1 MIHHLAGNLVELTPT
16 HAVVEC
22 GGVGY
27 FVHLS
32 LHTSSALAGKTEAK
46 VLIHAVYREDAQLLF
61 GFSEDTERR
70 LFVMLTS
77 VSGVGAQTAR
87 MILSG
92 LGPSQLVEVITGG
105 DVAALKAVKGIG
117 AKTAQRILVDL
128 QDKMGKD
135 PAFEAD
141 LSGASNANSG
151 GDNKKNPSGGNA
163 GRSDALAALCN
174 LGFDRKR
181 VESTLDQLMAEGLAT
196 VEDLVRTALKR
207 L

>member
-1 MIHHLAGNLVELTPT
+1 MIHHLTGSLVELTPT
-16 HAVVEC
+16 HAGVEC

-61 GFSEDTERR
+61 GFAEDTERR

-92 LGPSQLVEVITGG
+92 LGPAELVEVITRG

-135 PAFEAD
+135 PSF
-141 LSGASNANSG
+141 SGAPSLTSPGAGSG
-151 GDNKKNPSGGNA
+151 NEFAAETIPPVLMRWPPCATSVSTVAGWNPSSIN
-163 GRSDALAALCN
+163 
-174 LGFDRKR
+174 
-181 VESTLDQLMAEGLAT
+181 
-196 VEDLVRTALKR
+196 
-207 L
+207 

>member
-1 MIHHLAGNLVELTPT
+1 MIHHLTGTFTELTPT
-16 HAVVEC
+16 HVVVEC

-27 FVHLS
+27 MVHIS
-32 LHTSSALAGKTEAK
+32 LYTSSALAGQVEGK

-61 GFSEDTERR
+61 GFSGATERS

-92 LGPSQLVEVITGG
+92 LSPSELVEVISKG
-105 DVAALKAVKGIG
+105 DVGSLKAVKGIG

-135 PAFEAD
+135 PAFETTMEGQ
-141 LSGASNANSG
+141 GAPLGSKEFAG
-151 GDNKKNPSGGNA
+151 GDNTR
-163 GRSDALAALCN
+163 RSDALGALCN

-181 VESTLDQLMAEGLAT
+181 VETVLDQLAAEGVDT
-196 VEDLVRTALKR
+196 VEEFVRAALKR

>member
-1 MIHHLAGNLVELTPT
+1 MIHHLSGSLVELTPT

-32 LHTSSALAGKTEAK
+32 LHTSSALAGKTEVK
-46 VLIHAVYREDAQLLF
+46 ILIHAVYREDAQLLF
-61 GFSEDTERR
+61 GFFEDTERR

-92 LGPSQLVEVITGG
+92 LGPSELVDVIVRG

-135 PAFEAD
+135 PSFNA
-141 LSGASNANSG
+141 LPTISGTG
-151 GDNKKNPSGGNA
+151 PPSGKEFA
-163 GRSDALAALCN
+163 GVDNTHRSDALAALCN
-174 LGFDRKR
+174 LGFDRRR
-181 VESTLDQLMAEGLAT
+181 VESILDQLMGEGLAN
-196 VEDLVRTALKR
+196 VEELVRAALKR

>member
-1 MIHHLAGNLVELTPT
+1 MIHHLQGRFTELSPT
-16 HAVVEC
+16 HVVVEC

-27 FVHLS
+27 MVHIS
-32 LHTSSALAGKTEAK
+32 LHTSSLLAGQVEGR
-46 VLIHAVYREDAQLLF
+46 VLVHAVYREDAQLLF
-61 GFSEDTERR
+61 GFAEDTERS

-92 LGPSQLVEVITGG
+92 MGPSELVAVISSG
-105 DVAALKAVKGIG
+105 DVAALKGVKGIG

-135 PAFEAD
+135 PAFGSTVMVVQGGPAGKD
-141 LSGASNANSG
+141 SVGAHNTQ
-151 GDNKKNPSGGNA
+151 
-163 GRSDALAALCN
+163 RSDALGALCN
-174 LGFDRKR
+174 LGFERKR
-181 VESTLDQLMAEGLAT
+181 VESVLDQLAGEGVET
-196 VEDLVRTALKR
+196 VEEFVRTALKR

>member
-1 MIHHLAGNLVELTPT
+1 MIHHLTGTFTELTPT
-16 HAVVEC
+16 HVVVEC

-27 FVHLS
+27 MVHIS
-32 LHTSSALAGKTEAK
+32 LHTSSALAGQVEGK

-61 GFSEDTERR
+61 GFSGATERS

-92 LGPSQLVEVITGG
+92 LSPSELVDVISKG
-105 DVAALKAVKGIG
+105 DVGSLKAVKGIG

-135 PAFEAD
+135 PAFETPIGGQ
-141 LSGASNANSG
+141 GAAAGPQEFAG
-151 GDNKKNPSGGNA
+151 GDNTR
-163 GRSDALAALCN
+163 RSDALGALCN

-181 VESTLDQLMAEGLAT
+181 VETVLDQLAAEGVDT
-196 VEDLVRTALKR
+196 VEEFVRAALKR

>member
-1 MIHHLAGNLVELTPT
+1 MIHHLSGSLVELTPT

-61 GFSEDTERR
+61 GFAEDTERR

-92 LGPSQLVEVITGG
+92 LGPAELVEVITRG

-135 PAFEAD
+135 PSFSASSAAG
-141 LSGASNANSG
+141 GAPVG
-151 GDNKKNPSGGNA
+151 GGQEFVSAGNTH
-163 GRSDALAALCN
+163 RSDALAALCN
-174 LGFDRKR
+174 LGFDRRR
-181 VESTLDQLMAEGLAT
+181 VESVLDQLMGEGVSH
-196 VEDLVRTALKR
+196 VEELVRAALKR

>member
-1 MIHHLAGNLVELTPT
+1 MIHHLTGRFVELGPT
-16 HAVVEC
+16 HMVVEC
-22 GGVGY
+22 AGVGY
-27 FVHLS
+27 MVHIS
-32 LHTSSALAGKTEAK
+32 LNTSSALAGQVEGK

-61 GFSEDTERR
+61 GFADATERS

-92 LGPSQLVEVITGG
+92 LGPSELVEVISRG
-105 DVAALKAVKGIG
+105 DVAALKGVKGIG

-135 PAFEAD
+135 PSF
-141 LSGASNANSG
+141 GAYLPG
-151 GDNKKNPSGGNA
+151 GAAGGGLREFA
-163 GRSDALAALCN
+163 GEGNTRRSDALGALCN

-181 VESTLDQLMAEGLAT
+181 VETVLDQLAGEGVDT
-196 VEDLVRTALKR
+196 VEEFVRAALKR

>member
-1 MIHHLAGNLVELTPT
+1 MIHHLSGPFVELTPT
-16 HAVVEC
+16 HVVVEC

-27 FVHLS
+27 MVHIS
-32 LHTSSALAGKTEAK
+32 LHTSSALAGKVEGK

-61 GFSEDTERR
+61 GFSEATERS

-92 LGPSQLVEVITGG
+92 LGPSDLVEVISRG

-135 PAFEAD
+135 PAFV
-141 LSGASNANSG
+141 SMPMQGGAGTAKEFAG
-151 GDNKKNPSGGNA
+151 GGNTH
-163 GRSDALAALCN
+163 RSDALGALCN

-181 VESTLDQLMAEGLAT
+181 VETVLDQLLGEGIET
-196 VEDLVRTALKR
+196 VEELVRTALKR

>member
-1 MIHHLAGNLVELTPT
+1 MIHHLSGSIVELTPT
-16 HAVVEC
+16 HVVVEC

-61 GFSEDTERR
+61 GFAEDTERR

-92 LGPSQLVEVITGG
+92 LGPSELVEVITRG
-105 DVAALKAVKGIG
+105 DVGALKAVKGIG

-135 PAFEAD
+135 PSFGRGLPTSGIGPNGGKEFAD
-141 LSGASNANSG
+141 
-151 GDNKKNPSGGNA
+151 GGNTH
-163 GRSDALAALCN
+163 RSDALAALCN
-174 LGFDRKR
+174 LGFDHRR
-181 VESTLDQLMAEGLAT
+181 VESVLDQLIGEGLSH
-196 VEDLVRTALKR
+196 VEELVRAALKR

>member
-1 MIHHLAGNLVELTPT
+1 MIHHLTGSLVELTPT

-61 GFSEDTERR
+61 GFAEDTERR

-92 LGPSQLVEVITGG
+92 LGPAELVEVITRG

-135 PAFEAD
+135 PSF
-141 LSGASNANSG
+141 SGAPSLAGPGAGGGNEFAG
-151 GDNKKNPSGGNA
+151 GDNTA
-163 GRSDALAALCN
+163 RSDALAALCN
-174 LGFDRKR
+174 LGFDRRR
-181 VESTLDQLMAEGLAT
+181 VESVLDQLMGEGLSS
-196 VEDLVRTALKR
+196 VEELVRAALKR

>member
-1 MIHHLAGNLVELTPT
+1 MIHHLNGQIAELTPT

-32 LHTSSALAGKTEAK
+32 LHTSSALAGKTEARL
-46 VLIHAVYREDAQLLF
+46 LIHAVYREDAQLLF
-61 GFSEDTERR
+61 GFAEDTERR

-92 LGPSQLVEVITGG
+92 LGPAELVEVITRG

-135 PAFEAD
+135 PSFEQMA
-141 LSGASNANSG
+141 LPSSSG
-151 GDNKKNPSGGNA
+151 GAAQEFADAGNTH
-163 GRSDALAALCN
+163 RSDALGALCN
-174 LGFDRKR
+174 LGFDRRR
-181 VESTLDQLMAEGLAT
+181 VEAVLDQLLGEGVNH
-196 VEDLVRTALKR
+196 VEELVRAALKR

>member
-1 MIHHLAGNLVELTPT
+1 MIHHLSGQFVELTPT
-16 HAVVEC
+16 HVVVEC

-27 FVHLS
+27 MVHIS
-32 LHTSSALAGKTEAK
+32 LHTSSALAGQTEGK

-61 GFSEDTERR
+61 GFSEATERS

-92 LGPSQLVEVITGG
+92 LGPSELVQVISRG

-135 PAFEAD
+135 PAFEGAVVPGGAASGKE
-141 LSGASNANSG
+141 LSSPHNTR
-151 GDNKKNPSGGNA
+151 
-163 GRSDALAALCN
+163 RSDALGALCN

-181 VESTLDQLMAEGLAT
+181 VEQVLDALSGEGVET
-196 VEDLVRTALKR
+196 VEEFVRMALKR

>member
-1 MIHHLAGNLVELTPT
+1 MIHHLTGSLVELTPT

-61 GFSEDTERR
+61 GFAEDTERR

-92 LGPSQLVEVITGG
+92 LGPAELVEVITRG
-105 DVAALKAVKGIG
+105 DVVALKAVKGIG

-135 PAFEAD
+135 PSF
-141 LSGASNANSG
+141 SGAPSLAGPGTGGGNEFAG
-151 GDNKKNPSGGNA
+151 GDNTA
-163 GRSDALAALCN
+163 RSDVLAALCN
-174 LGFDRKR
+174 LGFDRRR
-181 VESTLDQLMAEGLAT
+181 VESVLDQLMGEGLSS
-196 VEDLVRTALKR
+196 VEDLVRAALKR

>member
-1 MIHHLAGNLVELTPT
+1 MIHHLSGPLVELTPT

-32 LHTSSALAGKTEAK
+32 LHTSSALAGKTEVK
-46 VLIHAVYREDAQLLF
+46 LLIHAVYREDAQLLF
-61 GFSEDTERR
+61 GFAEDTERR

-92 LGPSQLVEVITGG
+92 MGPSELVQVISQG
-105 DVAALKAVKGIG
+105 DVSALKAVKGIG

-135 PAFEAD
+135 PAFEAGLTAAAGVLPLGAKKENG
-141 LSGASNANSG
+141 LS
-151 GDNKKNPSGGNA
+151 DNT

-174 LGFDRKR
+174 LGFDRRR
-181 VESTLDQLMAEGLAT
+181 VEIAIDELMAEGMST
-196 VEDLVRTALKR
+196 VEELVRAALKR

>member
-1 MIHHLAGNLVELTPT
+1 MIHHLFGRFVELTPT
-16 HAVVEC
+16 HVVVEC
-22 GGVGY
+22 AGVGY
-27 FVHLS
+27 MVHIS
-32 LHTSSALAGKTEAK
+32 LHTSSALAGQTEGK

-61 GFSEDTERR
+61 GFSEATERS

-92 LGPSQLVEVITGG
+92 LGPSELVEVISRG

-135 PAFEAD
+135 PSFSALPSAGTAGGTQKVLGE
-141 LSGASNANSG
+141 
-151 GDNKKNPSGGNA
+151 GDNTK
-163 GRSDALAALCN
+163 RSDALGALCN

-181 VESTLDQLMAEGLAT
+181 VENILDQLLGEGMDT
-196 VEDLVRTALKR
+196 VEELVRAALKR

>member
-1 MIHHLAGNLVELTPT
+1 MIHHLSGQIVELTPT

-92 LGPSQLVEVITGG
+92 MGPADLVQVITQG

-135 PAFEAD
+135 PSFEGGMQSAGGSLAGD
-141 LSGASNANSG
+141 AQKESGRR
-151 GDNKKNPSGGNA
+151 DNT
-163 GRSDALAALCN
+163 GRTDALAALCN

-181 VESTLDQLMAEGLAT
+181 VDTVIDQLMAEGMTT
-196 VEDLVRTALKR
+196 VEELVRAALKR

>member
-1 MIHHLAGNLVELTPT
+1 
-16 HAVVEC
+16 
-22 GGVGY
+22 VGY

-32 LHTSSALAGKTEAK
+32 LHTSGALAGKTEGR

-61 GFSEDTERR
+61 GFAEETERR

-92 LGPSQLVEVITGG
+92 MGPAELVEVITRG
-105 DVAALKAVKGIG
+105 DVAALKAVRGIG

-135 PAFEAD
+135 PAFEGGLPGQGVA
-141 LSGASNANSG
+141 SGSAAGKEMG
-151 GDNKKNPSGGNA
+151 GSDNT
-163 GRSDALAALCN
+163 GRSDALGALCN
-174 LGFDRKR
+174 LGFDRRR
-181 VESTLDQLMAEGLAT
+181 VETVLDQLLSEGMDT
-196 VEDLVRTALKR
+196 VEDLVRAALKR

>member
-1 MIHHLAGNLVELTPT
+1 MIHHLTGSLVELTPT
-16 HAVVEC
+16 YAVVEC

-61 GFSEDTERR
+61 GFAEDTERR

-92 LGPSQLVEVITGG
+92 LGPAELVEVITRG
-105 DVAALKAVKGIG
+105 DVVALKAVKGIG

-135 PAFEAD
+135 PSF
-141 LSGASNANSG
+141 SGAPSLAGPGTGGGNEFAG
-151 GDNKKNPSGGNA
+151 GDNTA
-163 GRSDALAALCN
+163 RSDALAALCN
-174 LGFDRKR
+174 LGFDRRR
-181 VESTLDQLMAEGLAT
+181 VESVLDQLMGEGLSA
-196 VEDLVRTALKR
+196 VEDLVRAALKR

>member
-1 MIHHLAGNLVELTPT
+1 MIHHLSGRFVELTPT
-16 HAVVEC
+16 YVVVEC
-22 GGVGY
+22 AGVGY
-27 FVHLS
+27 MVNIS
-32 LHTSSALAGKTEAK
+32 LHTSSALAGQTEGK

-61 GFSEDTERR
+61 GFSEGTERS

-92 LGPSQLVEVITGG
+92 LGPSELVEVISLG
-105 DVAALKAVKGIG
+105 DVGALKAVKGIG

-135 PAFEAD
+135 PAFGSTMGEKV
-141 LSGASNANSG
+141 SG
-151 GDNKKNPSGGNA
+151 GIKEFAGGGNTR
-163 GRSDALAALCN
+163 RSDALGALCN

-181 VESTLDQLMAEGLAT
+181 VDSVLDELASEGVDT
-196 VEDLVRTALKR
+196 VEEFVRAALKR

>member
-1 MIHHLAGNLVELTPT
+1 MIHHLTGQFIELTPT
-16 HAVVEC
+16 YVIVEC
-22 GGVGY
+22 AGVGY
-27 FVHLS
+27 MVHIS
-32 LHTSSALAGKTEAK
+32 LHTSSALAGQVEGK

-61 GFSEDTERR
+61 GFSEATERS

-92 LGPSQLVEVITGG
+92 LGPAELVEVISRG

-135 PAFEAD
+135 PAFEAS
-141 LSGASNANSG
+141 SGSVQTPVGQKEFAGAN
-151 GDNKKNPSGGNA
+151 NTK
-163 GRSDALAALCN
+163 RSDALGALCN

-181 VESTLDQLMAEGLAT
+181 VETVLDQLAAEGVDT
-196 VEDLVRTALKR
+196 VEEFVRTALKR

>member
-1 MIHHLAGNLVELTPT
+1 MIHHLSGQIVELTPT

-32 LHTSSALAGKTEAK
+32 LHTSSALAGQTEAR

-61 GFSEDTERR
+61 GFAEDTERR

-92 LGPSQLVEVITGG
+92 LGPSELVEVITRG

-135 PAFEAD
+135 PSFEQMA
-141 LSGASNANSG
+141 LPTAASAGAGKEFA
-151 GDNKKNPSGGNA
+151 NA
-163 GRSDALAALCN
+163 GNTHRSDALGALCN
-174 LGFDRKR
+174 LGFDRRR
-181 VESTLDQLMAEGLAT
+181 VETVLDQLLGEGVNH
-196 VEDLVRTALKR
+196 VEELVRAALKR

>member
-1 MIHHLAGNLVELTPT
+1 MIHHLNGQIAELTPT

-32 LHTSSALAGKTEAK
+32 LHTSSALAGKTEARL
-46 VLIHAVYREDAQLLF
+46 LIHAVYREDAQLLF
-61 GFSEDTERR
+61 GFAEDTERR

-92 LGPSQLVEVITGG
+92 LGPAELVEVITRG

-135 PAFEAD
+135 PSFEQMALPSSPGGAAQEFAD
-141 LSGASNANSG
+141 A
-151 GDNKKNPSGGNA
+151 GNTH
-163 GRSDALAALCN
+163 RSDALGALCN
-174 LGFDRKR
+174 LGFDRRR
-181 VESTLDQLMAEGLAT
+181 VEAVLDQLLGEGVNH
-196 VEDLVRTALKR
+196 VEELVRAALKR

>member
-1 MIHHLAGNLVELTPT
+1 MIHHLSGRFVELTPT
-16 HAVVEC
+16 YVVVEC
-22 GGVGY
+22 AGVGY
-27 FVHLS
+27 MVHIS
-32 LHTSSALAGKTEAK
+32 LHTSSALAGQTEGK

-61 GFSEDTERR
+61 GFSEATERS

-92 LGPSQLVEVITGG
+92 LGPSELVQVISRG

-135 PAFEAD
+135 PAFGSSMGGTA
-141 LSGASNANSG
+141 SGTGVKEFVG
-151 GDNKKNPSGGNA
+151 GDNTR
-163 GRSDALAALCN
+163 RSDALGALCN

-181 VESTLDQLMAEGLAT
+181 VDTVLDELASEGVDT
-196 VEDLVRTALKR
+196 VEEFVRAALKR

>member
-1 MIHHLAGNLVELTPT
+1 MIHHLTGSLVELTPT

-61 GFSEDTERR
+61 GFAEDTERR

-92 LGPSQLVEVITGG
+92 LGPAELVEVITRG

-128 QDKMGKD
+128 QDKMGHPDVLLRPKACQEQKTPHVGD
-135 PAFEAD
+135 MPEQVEPPAKRVDTSTMGKVQSSEAPT
-141 LSGASNANSG
+141 
-151 GDNKKNPSGGNA
+151 PSGIPVARTPG
-163 GRSDALAALCN
+163 GWPLA
-174 LGFDRKR
+174 
-181 VESTLDQLMAEGLAT
+181 
-196 VEDLVRTALKR
+196 
-207 L
+207 

>member
-1 MIHHLAGNLVELTPT
+1 MIHHLSGRFVELTPT
-16 HAVVEC
+16 HVVVEC
-22 GGVGY
+22 AGVGY
-27 FVHLS
+27 MVHIS
-32 LHTSSALAGKTEAK
+32 LHTSSALAGEVEGK

-61 GFSEDTERR
+61 GFSEATERS

-92 LGPSQLVEVITGG
+92 LGPSELVEVITRG

-135 PAFEAD
+135 PSFSTLPAAGVAPGPQKV
-141 LSGASNANSG
+141 LVG
-151 GDNKKNPSGGNA
+151 GDNTK
-163 GRSDALAALCN
+163 RSDALGALCN

-181 VESTLDQLMAEGLAT
+181 VENVLDQLLGEGMDT
-196 VEDLVRTALKR
+196 VEELVRAALKR

>member
-1 MIHHLAGNLVELTPT
+1 MIHHLSGQIVELTPT

-32 LHTSSALAGKTEAK
+32 LHTSSRLAGKTEAK

-61 GFSEDTERR
+61 GFAEDTERR

-92 LGPSQLVEVITGG
+92 LAPAELVQVISRG

-135 PAFEAD
+135 PSFEAGMMAAGGALATD
-141 LSGASNANSG
+141 GQKENGLSGNTA
-151 GDNKKNPSGGNA
+151 
-163 GRSDALAALCN
+163 RTDALAALCN
-174 LGFDRKR
+174 LGFDRRR
-181 VESTLDQLMAEGLAT
+181 VESAIDQLMAEGMTT
-196 VEDLVRTALKR
+196 VEELVRAALKR

>member
-1 MIHHLAGNLVELTPT
+1 MIHQLSGQFVELTPT
-16 HAVVEC
+16 HVVVEC

-27 FVHLS
+27 MVHIS
-32 LHTSSALAGKTEAK
+32 LHTSSALAGQVEGK

-61 GFSEDTERR
+61 GFAEATERS

-92 LGPSQLVEVITGG
+92 LGPSELVEVITRG

-135 PAFEAD
+135 PSFA
-141 LSGASNANSG
+141 SMPTGAGPVGVAKEFAG
-151 GDNKKNPSGGNA
+151 GGNTH
-163 GRSDALAALCN
+163 RSDALGALCN

-181 VESTLDQLMAEGLAT
+181 VETVLDQLMGEGVDA
-196 VEDLVRTALKR
+196 VEDMVRAALKR